1 MSAKDLLAGSN
12 VKSDDLRTGS
22 AIVTEVTP
30 LRRKPVQQ
38 RSAQRVERMLEAC
51 AALIEEVGYD
61 GVTTTLIAERA
72 GVAVGSLYQ
81 FFPDKRAVVQAL
93 TLRNLERFMAVVV
106 QRFESTEL
114 DHWWDA
120 VDSMFDVYV
129 EMHRTVP
136 AFSRLHFGDVVDTR
150 LLDEG
155 KDNNTV
161 IAEGLAAIIAQ
172 RFDRSMDE
180 LALPVAVAI
189 EAADGVLKFAFR
201 RNDSGDQKVVDEA
214 KSMIKGYL
222 STRLGDPE

>member
-1 MSAKDLLAGSN
+1 VSADLTTDVG
-12 VKSDDLRTGS
+12 
-22 AIVTEVTP
+22 P

-51 AALIEEVGYD
+51 ASLIEELGYD

-93 TLRNLERFMAVVV
+93 TLRNLERFMANVV
-106 QRFESTEL
+106 QRFDSAEL
-114 DHWWDA
+114 EHWWDA

-150 LLDEG
+150 LLDDG

-161 IAEGLAAIIAQ
+161 IAEGLASLIAE
-172 RFDRSMDE
+172 RFGRSMSE
-180 LALPVAVAI
+180 LQLPVAVAI

-201 RNDSGDQKVVDEA
+201 RNERGDQIVVDEA
-214 KSMIKGYL
+214 KALIKGYL
-222 STRLGDPE
+222 STRLGEPE

>member
-1 MSAKDLLAGSN
+1 MSADLTTDVG
-12 VKSDDLRTGS
+12 
-22 AIVTEVTP
+22 P

-51 AALIEEVGYD
+51 ASLIEELGYD

-93 TLRNLERFMAVVV
+93 TLRNLERFMANVV
-106 QRFESTEL
+106 QRFDSAEL
-114 DHWWDA
+114 EHWWDA

-150 LLDEG
+150 LLDDG
-155 KDNNTV
+155 KDNNAV
-161 IAEGLAAIIAQ
+161 IAEGLASLISE
-172 RFDRSMDE
+172 RFGRSMAE
-180 LALPVAVAI
+180 LQLPVAVAI

-201 RNDSGDQKVVDEA
+201 RNDSGDQIVVDEA
-214 KSMIKGYL
+214 KALIKGYL

>member
-1 MSAKDLLAGSN
+1 
-12 VKSDDLRTGS
+12 
-22 AIVTEVTP
+22 
-30 LRRKPVQQ
+30 
-38 RSAQRVERMLEAC
+38 MLEAC
-51 AALIEEVGYD
+51 ASLIEELGYD

-93 TLRNLERFMAVVV
+93 TLRNLERFMANVV
-106 QRFESTEL
+106 QRFDSAEL
-114 DHWWDA
+114 EHWWDA

-155 KDNNTV
+155 KDNNAV
-161 IAEGLAAIIAQ
+161 IAEGLAALISE
-172 RFDRSMDE
+172 RFGRSMEE
-180 LALPVAVAI
+180 LQLPVAIAI

-201 RNDSGDQKVVDEA
+201 RNDRGDQVVVDEA
-214 KSMIKGYL
+214 KALIKGYL

>member
-1 MSAKDLLAGSN
+1 MSADLTTDVG
-12 VKSDDLRTGS
+12 
-22 AIVTEVTP
+22 P

-51 AALIEEVGYD
+51 AALIEELGYD

-93 TLRNLERFMAVVV
+93 TLRNLERFMANVV
-106 QRFESTEL
+106 QRFDSAEL
-114 DHWWDA
+114 EHWWDA
-120 VDSMFDVYV
+120 VDSMFDAYV

-155 KDNNTV
+155 KDNNAV
-161 IAEGLAAIIAQ
+161 IAEGLAALISE
-172 RFDRSMDE
+172 RFGRSMAE
-180 LALPVAVAI
+180 LQLPVAVAI
-189 EAADGVLKFAFR
+189 EAADGVLKYAFR
-201 RNDSGDQKVVDEA
+201 RNDSGDQVVVDEA
-214 KSMIKGYL
+214 KARIKGYL
-222 STRLGDPE
+222 STRLGEPE

>member
-1 MSAKDLLAGSN
+1 MSADLTTDVG
-12 VKSDDLRTGS
+12 
-22 AIVTEVTP
+22 P

-51 AALIEEVGYD
+51 ASLIDELGYD

-93 TLRNLERFMAVVV
+93 TLQNLERFMANVV
-106 QRFESTEL
+106 QRFDSAEL
-114 DHWWDA
+114 EHWWDA

-155 KDNNTV
+155 KDNNAV
-161 IAEGLAAIIAQ
+161 IAEGLAALISE
-172 RFDRSMDE
+172 RFGRSMAE
-180 LALPVAVAI
+180 LQLPVAVAI

-201 RNDSGDQKVVDEA
+201 RNDSGDQVVVDEA
-214 KSMIKGYL
+214 KALIKGYL
-222 STRLGDPE
+222 STRLGEPE

>member
-1 MSAKDLLAGSN
+1 MPATAASQGVRVSADLTTDAG
-12 VKSDDLRTGS
+12 
-22 AIVTEVTP
+22 P

-51 AALIEEVGYD
+51 ASLIEELGYD

-93 TLRNLERFMAVVV
+93 TLRNLERFMANVV
-106 QRFESTEL
+106 QRFDSAEL
-114 DHWWDA
+114 EHWWDA
-120 VDSMFDVYV
+120 VDSMFDAYV

-150 LLDEG
+150 LLDDG
-155 KDNNTV
+155 KDNNAV
-161 IAEGLAAIIAQ
+161 IAEGLAALISE
-172 RFDRSMDE
+172 RFGRSMAE
-180 LALPVAVAI
+180 LQLPVAVAI

-201 RNDSGDQKVVDEA
+201 RNERGDQIVVDEA
-214 KSMIKGYL
+214 KALIKGYL
-222 STRLGDPE
+222 STRLGEPE

>member
-1 MSAKDLLAGSN
+1 MSADLTTDVG
-12 VKSDDLRTGS
+12 
-22 AIVTEVTP
+22 P

-51 AALIEEVGYD
+51 ASLIEELGYD

-93 TLRNLERFMAVVV
+93 TLRNLERFMANVV
-106 QRFESTEL
+106 QRFDSAEL
-114 DHWWDA
+114 EHWWDA

-155 KDNNTV
+155 KDNNAV
-161 IAEGLAAIIAQ
+161 IAEGLAALISE
-172 RFDRSMDE
+172 RFGRSMEE

-201 RNDSGDQKVVDEA
+201 RNDRGDQVVVDEA
-214 KSMIKGYL
+214 KALIKGYL
-222 STRLGDPE
+222 STRLGEP

>member
-1 MSAKDLLAGSN
+1 MSADLTTDVG
-12 VKSDDLRTGS
+12 
-22 AIVTEVTP
+22 P

-51 AALIEEVGYD
+51 ASLIDELGYD

-93 TLRNLERFMAVVV
+93 TLRNLELFMANVV
-106 QRFESTEL
+106 QRFDSAEL
-114 DHWWDA
+114 EHWWDA

-155 KDNNTV
+155 KDNNAV
-161 IAEGLAAIIAQ
+161 IAEGLAALISE
-172 RFDRSMDE
+172 RFGRSMAE
-180 LALPVAVAI
+180 LQLPVAIAI

-201 RNDSGDQKVVDEA
+201 RNDSGDQVVVDEA
-214 KSMIKGYL
+214 KALIKGYL
-222 STRLGDPE
+222 STRLGEPE

>member
-1 MSAKDLLAGSN
+1 VSADLTTDVG
-12 VKSDDLRTGS
+12 
-22 AIVTEVTP
+22 P

-51 AALIEEVGYD
+51 AALIEELGYD

-93 TLRNLERFMAVVV
+93 TLRNLERFMANVV
-106 QRFESTEL
+106 QRFDSAEL
-114 DHWWDA
+114 EHWWDA

-155 KDNNTV
+155 KDNNAV
-161 IAEGLAAIIAQ
+161 IAEGLASLISE
-172 RFDRSMDE
+172 RFGRSMAE
-180 LALPVAVAI
+180 LQLPVAVAI

-201 RNDSGDQKVVDEA
+201 RNDRGDQIVVDEA
-214 KSMIKGYL
+214 KALIKGYL
-222 STRLGDPE
+222 STRLGEPE

>member
-1 MSAKDLLAGSN
+1 MSADLSTDVG
-12 VKSDDLRTGS
+12 
-22 AIVTEVTP
+22 P

-51 AALIEEVGYD
+51 ASLIEELGYD

-93 TLRNLERFMAVVV
+93 TLRNLERFMANVV
-106 QRFESTEL
+106 QRFDSAEL
-114 DHWWDA
+114 EHWWDA

-155 KDNNTV
+155 KDNNAV
-161 IAEGLAAIIAQ
+161 IAEGLASLISE
-172 RFDRSMDE
+172 RFGRSMAE
-180 LALPVAVAI
+180 LQLPVAVAI

-201 RNDSGDQKVVDEA
+201 RNDRGDQVVVDEA
-214 KSMIKGYL
+214 KALIKGYL
-222 STRLGDPE
+222 STRLGEPE

>member
-1 MSAKDLLAGSN
+1 MPATAVSQGVRVSADLTTDVG
-12 VKSDDLRTGS
+12 
-22 AIVTEVTP
+22 P

-51 AALIEEVGYD
+51 ASLIEELGYD

-93 TLRNLERFMAVVV
+93 TLRNLERFMANVV
-106 QRFESTEL
+106 QRFDSAEL
-114 DHWWDA
+114 EHWWDA

-129 EMHRTVP
+129 EMHRSVP

-155 KDNNTV
+155 KDNNAV
-161 IAEGLAAIIAQ
+161 IAEGLAALISE
-172 RFDRSMDE
+172 RFGRSMEE
-180 LALPVAVAI
+180 LQLPVAVAI

-201 RNDSGDQKVVDEA
+201 RNERGDQVVVDEA
-214 KSMIKGYL
+214 KALIKGYL

>member
-1 MSAKDLLAGSN
+1 VSADLTTDVG
-12 VKSDDLRTGS
+12 
-22 AIVTEVTP
+22 P

-51 AALIEEVGYD
+51 ASLIEELGYD

-93 TLRNLERFMAVVV
+93 TLRNLERFMANVV
-106 QRFESTEL
+106 QRFDSAEL
-114 DHWWDA
+114 EHWWDA

-155 KDNNTV
+155 KDNNAV
-161 IAEGLAAIIAQ
+161 IAEGLAALISE
-172 RFDRSMDE
+172 RFGRSMAE
-180 LALPVAVAI
+180 LQLPVAVAI

-201 RNDSGDQKVVDEA
+201 RNERGDQIVVDEA
-214 KSMIKGYL
+214 KALIKGYL

>member
-1 MSAKDLLAGSN
+1 VSADLTTDVG
-12 VKSDDLRTGS
+12 
-22 AIVTEVTP
+22 P

-51 AALIEEVGYD
+51 ASLIEELGYD

-93 TLRNLERFMAVVV
+93 TLRNLERFMANVV
-106 QRFESTEL
+106 QRFDSAEL
-114 DHWWDA
+114 EHWWDA

-155 KDNNTV
+155 KDNNAV
-161 IAEGLAAIIAQ
+161 IAEGLAALISE
-172 RFDRSMDE
+172 RFGRSMEE

-201 RNDSGDQKVVDEA
+201 RNDRGDQVVVDEA
-214 KSMIKGYL
+214 KALIKGYL
-222 STRLGDPE
+222 STRLGEP

>member
-1 MSAKDLLAGSN
+1 MSADLTTDVG
-12 VKSDDLRTGS
+12 
-22 AIVTEVTP
+22 P

-51 AALIEEVGYD
+51 ASLIEELGYD

-93 TLRNLERFMAVVV
+93 TLRNLERFMANVV
-106 QRFESTEL
+106 QRFDSAEL
-114 DHWWDA
+114 EHWWDA

-150 LLDEG
+150 LLDDG
-155 KDNNTV
+155 KDNNAV
-161 IAEGLAAIIAQ
+161 IAEGLAALISE
-172 RFDRSMDE
+172 RFGRSMAE
-180 LALPVAVAI
+180 LQLPVAVAI

-201 RNDSGDQKVVDEA
+201 RNESGDQIVVDEA
-214 KSMIKGYL
+214 KALIKGYL
-222 STRLGDPE
+222 STRLGEPE

>member
-1 MSAKDLLAGSN
+1 MSADLTTDVG
-12 VKSDDLRTGS
+12 
-22 AIVTEVTP
+22 P

-51 AALIEEVGYD
+51 ASLIEELGYD

-93 TLRNLERFMAVVV
+93 TLRNLERFMANVV
-106 QRFESTEL
+106 QRFDSAEL
-114 DHWWDA
+114 EHWWDA

-155 KDNNTV
+155 KDNNAV
-161 IAEGLAAIIAQ
+161 IAEGLAALISE
-172 RFDRSMDE
+172 RFGRSMAE
-180 LALPVAVAI
+180 LQLPVAVAI

-201 RNDSGDQKVVDEA
+201 RNERGDQIVVDEA
-214 KSMIKGYL
+214 KALIKGYL

>member
-1 MSAKDLLAGSN
+1 MSADLTTDVG
-12 VKSDDLRTGS
+12 
-22 AIVTEVTP
+22 P

-51 AALIEEVGYD
+51 ASLIEELGYD

-93 TLRNLERFMAVVV
+93 TLRNLERFMANVV
-106 QRFESTEL
+106 QRFDSAEL
-114 DHWWDA
+114 EHWWDA
-120 VDSMFDVYV
+120 VDSMFDAYV

-155 KDNNTV
+155 KDNNAV
-161 IAEGLAAIIAQ
+161 IAEGLAALISE
-172 RFDRSMDE
+172 RFGRSMEE
-180 LALPVAVAI
+180 LQLPVAVAI

-201 RNDSGDQKVVDEA
+201 RNDRGDQVVVDEA
-214 KSMIKGYL
+214 KALIKGYL
-222 STRLGDPE
+222 STRLGDPG

>member
-1 MSAKDLLAGSN
+1 MSADLTTDVG
-12 VKSDDLRTGS
+12 
-22 AIVTEVTP
+22 P

-51 AALIEEVGYD
+51 ASLIEELGYD

-93 TLRNLERFMAVVV
+93 TLRTLERFMATVV
-106 QRFESTEL
+106 QRFDSAEL
-114 DHWWDA
+114 EHWWDA

-150 LLDEG
+150 LLDDG
-155 KDNNTV
+155 KDNNAV
-161 IAEGLAAIIAQ
+161 IAEGLAALIAE
-172 RFDRSMDE
+172 RFGRPMAE
-180 LALPVAVAI
+180 LQLPVAVAI

-201 RNDSGDQKVVDEA
+201 RNDRGDQVVVDEA
-214 KSMIKGYL
+214 KALIKGYL
-222 STRLGDPE
+222 STRLGEPE

>member
-1 MSAKDLLAGSN
+1 MPATAVSQGVRVSADLTTDVG
-12 VKSDDLRTGS
+12 
-22 AIVTEVTP
+22 P

-51 AALIEEVGYD
+51 ASLIEELGYD

-93 TLRNLERFMAVVV
+93 TLRNLERFMANVV
-106 QRFESTEL
+106 QRFDSAEL
-114 DHWWDA
+114 EHWWDA

-150 LLDEG
+150 LLDDG
-155 KDNNTV
+155 KDNNAV
-161 IAEGLAAIIAQ
+161 IAEGLAALISE
-172 RFDRSMDE
+172 RFGRSMAE
-180 LALPVAVAI
+180 LQLPVAVAI

-201 RNDSGDQKVVDEA
+201 RNESGDQIVVDEA
-214 KSMIKGYL
+214 KALIKGYL
-222 STRLGDPE
+222 STRLGEPE

>member
-1 MSAKDLLAGSN
+1 MSADLTTDVG
-12 VKSDDLRTGS
+12 
-22 AIVTEVTP
+22 P

-51 AALIEEVGYD
+51 ASLIEELGYD

-93 TLRNLERFMAVVV
+93 TLRNLERFMANVV
-106 QRFESTEL
+106 QRFDSAEL
-114 DHWWDA
+114 EHWWDA

-129 EMHRTVP
+129 EMHRSVP

-155 KDNNTV
+155 KDNNAV
-161 IAEGLAAIIAQ
+161 IAEGLAALISE
-172 RFDRSMDE
+172 RFGRSMEE
-180 LALPVAVAI
+180 LQLPVAVAI

-201 RNDSGDQKVVDEA
+201 RNERGDQVVVDEA
-214 KSMIKGYL
+214 KALIKGYL

>member
-1 MSAKDLLAGSN
+1 VSADLTTDVG
-12 VKSDDLRTGS
+12 
-22 AIVTEVTP
+22 P

-51 AALIEEVGYD
+51 ASLIEELGYD

-93 TLRNLERFMAVVV
+93 TLRNLERFMANVV
-106 QRFESTEL
+106 QRFDSAEL
-114 DHWWDA
+114 EHWWDA

-155 KDNNTV
+155 KDNNAV
-161 IAEGLAAIIAQ
+161 IAEGLASLISE
-172 RFDRSMDE
+172 RFGRSMAE
-180 LALPVAVAI
+180 LQLPVAVAI

-201 RNDSGDQKVVDEA
+201 RNEGGDQVVVDEA
-214 KSMIKGYL
+214 KALIKGYL
-222 STRLGDPE
+222 STRLGEPE

>member
-1 MSAKDLLAGSN
+1 MSADLTADVG
-12 VKSDDLRTGS
+12 
-22 AIVTEVTP
+22 P

-51 AALIEEVGYD
+51 ASLIEELGYD

-93 TLRNLERFMAVVV
+93 TLRNLERFMSNVV
-106 QRFESTEL
+106 QRFDSAEL
-114 DHWWDA
+114 EHWWDA
-120 VDSMFDVYV
+120 VDSMFDAYV

-161 IAEGLAAIIAQ
+161 IAEGLASLISE
-172 RFDRSMDE
+172 RFGRSMAE
-180 LALPVAVAI
+180 LQLPVAVAI

-201 RNDSGDQKVVDEA
+201 RNDRGDQIVVDEA
-214 KSMIKGYL
+214 KALIKGYL
-222 STRLGDPE
+222 STRLGEPE

>member
-1 MSAKDLLAGSN
+1 MSADLSTDVG
-12 VKSDDLRTGS
+12 
-22 AIVTEVTP
+22 P

-51 AALIEEVGYD
+51 ASLIEELGYD

-93 TLRNLERFMAVVV
+93 TLRNLERFMANVV
-106 QRFESTEL
+106 QRFDSAEL
-114 DHWWDA
+114 EHWWDA

-150 LLDEG
+150 LLDDG
-155 KDNNTV
+155 KDNNAV
-161 IAEGLAAIIAQ
+161 IAEGLAALISE
-172 RFDRSMDE
+172 RFGRSMEE
-180 LALPVAVAI
+180 LQLPVAVAI

-201 RNDSGDQKVVDEA
+201 RNEGGDQIVVDEA
-214 KSMIKGYL
+214 KALIKGYL
-222 STRLGDPE
+222 STRLGEPE

>member
-1 MSAKDLLAGSN
+1 MSADLTTDVG
-12 VKSDDLRTGS
+12 
-22 AIVTEVTP
+22 P

-51 AALIEEVGYD
+51 AALIEELGYD

-93 TLRNLERFMAVVV
+93 TLRNLERFMANVV
-106 QRFESTEL
+106 QRFDSAEL
-114 DHWWDA
+114 EHWWDA
-120 VDSMFDVYV
+120 VDSMFDAYV

-155 KDNNTV
+155 KDNNAV
-161 IAEGLAAIIAQ
+161 IAEGLAALISE
-172 RFDRSMDE
+172 RFGRSMAE
-180 LALPVAVAI
+180 LQLPVAVAI
-189 EAADGVLKFAFR
+189 EAADGVLKYAFR
-201 RNDSGDQKVVDEA
+201 RNDSGDQVVVDEA
-214 KSMIKGYL
+214 KALIKGYL
-222 STRLGDPE
+222 STRLGEPE

>member
-1 MSAKDLLAGSN
+1 VSADLTADVG
-12 VKSDDLRTGS
+12 
-22 AIVTEVTP
+22 P

-51 AALIEEVGYD
+51 AALIEELGYD

-93 TLRNLERFMAVVV
+93 TLRNLERFMANVV
-106 QRFESTEL
+106 QRFDSAEL
-114 DHWWDA
+114 EHWWDA
-120 VDSMFDVYV
+120 VDSMFDAYV

-155 KDNNTV
+155 KDNNAV
-161 IAEGLAAIIAQ
+161 IAEGLAALISE
-172 RFDRSMDE
+172 RFGRSMAE
-180 LALPVAVAI
+180 LQLPVAVAI

-201 RNDSGDQKVVDEA
+201 RNDSGDQVVVDEA
-214 KSMIKGYL
+214 KALIKGYL
-222 STRLGDPE
+222 STRLGEPE

>member
-1 MSAKDLLAGSN
+1 MPATAASQGVRVSADLTTDVG
-12 VKSDDLRTGS
+12 
-22 AIVTEVTP
+22 P

-51 AALIEEVGYD
+51 ASLIEELGYD

-93 TLRNLERFMAVVV
+93 TLRNLERFMANVV
-106 QRFESTEL
+106 QRFDSAEL
-114 DHWWDA
+114 EHWWDA

-155 KDNNTV
+155 KDNNAV
-161 IAEGLAAIIAQ
+161 IAEGLAALISE
-172 RFDRSMDE
+172 RFGRSMAE
-180 LALPVAVAI
+180 LQLPVAVAI

-201 RNDSGDQKVVDEA
+201 RNERGDQVVVDEA
-214 KSMIKGYL
+214 KALIKGYL

>member
-1 MSAKDLLAGSN
+1 MSADLTTDVG
-12 VKSDDLRTGS
+12 
-22 AIVTEVTP
+22 P

-51 AALIEEVGYD
+51 AALIEELGYD

-93 TLRNLERFMAVVV
+93 TLRNLERFMANVV
-106 QRFESTEL
+106 QRFDSAEL
-114 DHWWDA
+114 EHWWDA

-155 KDNNTV
+155 KDNNAV
-161 IAEGLAAIIAQ
+161 IAEGLAALISE
-172 RFDRSMDE
+172 RFGRSMEE
-180 LALPVAVAI
+180 LQLPVAVAI

-201 RNDSGDQKVVDEA
+201 RNERGDQVVVDEA
-214 KSMIKGYL
+214 KALIKGYL

>member
-1 MSAKDLLAGSN
+1 VSADLSTDVG
-12 VKSDDLRTGS
+12 
-22 AIVTEVTP
+22 P

-51 AALIEEVGYD
+51 ASLIEELGYD

-93 TLRNLERFMAVVV
+93 TLRNLERFMANVV
-106 QRFESTEL
+106 QRFDSAEL
-114 DHWWDA
+114 EHWWDA

-155 KDNNTV
+155 KDNNAV
-161 IAEGLAAIIAQ
+161 IAEGLAALISE
-172 RFDRSMDE
+172 RFGRSMEE
-180 LALPVAVAI
+180 LQLPVAIAI

-201 RNDSGDQKVVDEA
+201 RNDRGDQVVVDEA
-214 KSMIKGYL
+214 KALIKGYL